1 MIDKNTLCKKISS
14 IYPAIKGCGID
25 VEIDFNEKKRA
36 WIVDLEKGNYH
47 LITHLE
53 VDEAYQCLE
62 GKECATLGFQI
73 AHLVE
78 YMKKR

>member
-1 MIDKNTLCKKISS
+1 LNGWEEDPGGRKANIFMRPGLRHYQKT
-14 IYPAIKGCGID
+14 PG
-25 VEIDFNEKKRA
+25 RA

-62 GKECATLGFQI
+62 GKECVTLGFKI
-73 AHLVE
+73 AHMVE